1 MDAANGQPRHVNGW
15 LIGKQGAHRRAV
27 RPLTKWASARQTG
40 SEVDPPAPPLRY
52 SPYPHATSPISQ
64 GRKPSCIANP
74 ICPRRSAPSAC
85 APSAGGASGRAVGR
99 RFATA
104 ASVVATLVTAASNL
118 WESESDGAASCSWRS
133 AERRSQLVSH
143 PGSGNLLSDGGAT
156 AGDRLLPPPSSEGAG
171 LLCRHARLRGGT
183 HPSGPPRL
191 LHDPR

>member
-1 MDAANGQPRHVNGW
+1 MGSRVYQWASRQAARGVAVMIGITPLHIGCRQSVANYVDEKPCPLMDAASRQPRHVNGW

-40 SEVDPPAPPLRY
+40 SEVDPPAPPVRY

-85 APSAGGASGRAVGR
+85 APSVGGASGRAAGR

-104 ASVVATLVTAASNL
+104 ASAVATLVTAASNL
-118 WESESDGAASCSWRS
+118 
-133 AERRSQLVSH
+133 
-143 PGSGNLLSDGGAT
+143 
-156 AGDRLLPPPSSEGAG
+156 
-171 LLCRHARLRGGT
+171 
-183 HPSGPPRL
+183 
-191 LHDPR
+191 